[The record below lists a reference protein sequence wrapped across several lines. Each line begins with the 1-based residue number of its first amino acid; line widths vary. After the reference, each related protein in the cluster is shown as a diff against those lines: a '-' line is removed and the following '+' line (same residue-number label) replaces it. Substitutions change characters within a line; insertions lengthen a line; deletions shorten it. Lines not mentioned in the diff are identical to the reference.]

1 MSRRRVLLVVVPVA
15 VVAVVVAVLL
25 LRGGSDRDAAP
36 KALADEPLAYL
47 PGGAKAVLDVDT
59 RAPLVGLAVS
69 QLAPRL
75 SGGALKAGDVTP
87 LLGGRAAAALGGDG
101 GAVLALVAPRR
112 EPVDALARR
121 LTAAG
126 EYRGARLYAIP
137 GGGQAAL
144 AARGATVVA
153 GPSAALVR
161 RALDARAQP
170 RPARAAFDRRLK
182 GLPPDAPLRIAF
194 DPRALLHDQAPKV
207 AATRWGRALRDGA
220 AVLEATADGLRLPFR
235 LTSDPTGL
243 RPADLPM
250 ATGAQAPSTRGR
262 APLTIGLRTAAQG
275 AAFAKATGQPALA
288 LLDEVPGFLRPD
300 IGGLTGAATI
310 SSSGADLR
318 RFTLVTDPP
327 DPGDWAAKLDRL
339 DALSGLIRT
348 VGLADVRI
356 DAKDG
361 VYQLEQNG
369 KLVVRA
375 AVFGPTL
382 ALSDDARAD
391 LRAAARAPLDP
402 PPPGA
407 AGALTVRLQAKAA
420 RAIVGRPLGLPA
432 LVLDRLGDLT
442 GWARAELDGVTGELR
457 LPVR

>member
-1 MSRRRVLLVVVPVA
+1 VLLLVVPALAVG
-15 VVAVVVAVLL
+15 VVAAVLL
-25 LRGGSDRDAAP
+25 LRGSRPDAGPEA
-36 KALADEPLAYL
+36 AVDEPLAYL

-87 LLGGRAAAALGGDG
+87 LLGGRAAAALGGNG
-101 GAVLALVAPRR
+101 GAVLALVAPRK
-112 EPVDALARR
+112 EPVDALTRR

-126 EYRGARLYAIP
+126 DYRGARLYAIP
-137 GGGQAAL
+137 GAGGAAL

-153 GPSAALVR
+153 APSAALVR

-220 AVLEATADGLRLPFR
+220 AALEATADGLRLPFR
-235 LTSDPTGL
+235 LTTDPKNL
-243 RPADLPM
+243 RAQDLPM

-275 AAFAKATGQPALA
+275 AAFFKATGQPALA
-288 LLDEVPGFLRPD
+288 LLDQVPGFLKPD
-300 IGGLTGAATI
+300 VGGLTGPATI
-310 SSSGADLR
+310 SGSGTDLQ

-327 DPGDWAAKLDRL
+327 DPGDWKAKLDRL

-348 VGLADVRI
+348 IGLADVRI
-356 DAKDG
+356 DARDG
-361 VYQLEQNG
+361 VYQLQENG
-369 KLVVRA
+369 KLVLRA
-375 AVFGPTL
+375 GVFGRTL

-391 LRAAARAPLDP
+391 LRAAARAPLDSP
-402 PPPGA
+402 VPGA
-407 AGALTVRLQAKAA
+407 AGALTVRLRGPAV
-420 RAIVGRPLGLPA
+420 RDLVGPLGLPA

-442 GWARAELDGVTGELR
+442 GWARAELDGMTGELR

>member
-1 MSRRRVLLVVVPVA
+1 MLRVRVGGRYGGGVSRRRVLLLVVPALAVG
-15 VVAVVVAVLL
+15 VVAAVLL
-25 LRGGSDRDAAP
+25 LRGSRPDAGPEA
-36 KALADEPLAYL
+36 AVDEPLAYL

-87 LLGGRAAAALGGDG
+87 LLGGRAAAALGGNG
-101 GAVLALVAPRR
+101 GAVLALVAPRK
-112 EPVDALARR
+112 EPVDALTRR

-126 EYRGARLYAIP
+126 DYRGARLYAIP
-137 GGGQAAL
+137 GAGGAAL

-153 GPSAALVR
+153 APSAALVR

-220 AVLEATADGLRLPFR
+220 AALEATADGLRLPFR
-235 LTSDPTGL
+235 LTTDPNNL
-243 RPADLPM
+243 RAQDLPM

-275 AAFAKATGQPALA
+275 AAFFKATGQPALA
-288 LLDEVPGFLRPD
+288 LLDQVPGFLKPD
-300 IGGLTGAATI
+300 VGGLTGPATI
-310 SSSGADLR
+310 SGSGTDLQ

-327 DPGDWAAKLDRL
+327 DPGDWKAKLDRL

-348 VGLADVRI
+348 IGLADVRI
-356 DAKDG
+356 DARDG
-361 VYQLEQNG
+361 VYQLQENG
-369 KLVVRA
+369 KLVLRA
-375 AVFGPTL
+375 GVFGRTL

-391 LRAAARAPLDP
+391 L
-402 PPPGA
+402 
-407 AGALTVRLQAKAA
+407 
-420 RAIVGRPLGLPA
+420 
-432 LVLDRLGDLT
+432 
-442 GWARAELDGVTGELR
+442 
-457 LPVR
+457 